1 MNQDVLEGFVWDMG
15 SDLNTDKNQVKER
28 QRDDISGEQ
37 QLSAVSVVTGRENNL
52 VIGSSH

>member
-1 MNQDVLEGFVWDMG
+1 MNQDVLEGFMWDMG
-15 SDLNTDKNQVKER
+15 SELNTDKNQVKER

-37 QLSAVSVVTGRENNL
+37 QLNAVSVVTGRENNL